1 MRKPGDRREDSE
13 ALRDGRRVRG
23 VRRRAELIGAT
34 LRVVERDGAAGVT
47 HRTVAKEAGTPT
59 SLATY
64 YFATLDDLLVA
75 ALTDVSE
82 HYERTL
88 REILDRGHDELGGL
102 AELVAAAAT
111 DPGRGRAL
119 AERELS
125 TLAARRPALRGLAHG
140 WRQQVAEIGRLYTTD
155 PIAIAALVAAVDG
168 LCASVLLAETP
179 PDTNRLRSV
188 LTRVV
193 GADVASRTTAS
204 SDNSSP
210 DRTVEAGG

>member
-1 MRKPGDRREDSE
+1 VRKPDDRREDPE
-13 ALRDGRRVRG
+13 APSDGRRARG
-23 VRRRAELIGAT
+23 VRRRAELIVAT

-82 HYERTL
+82 RYEHAL
-88 REILDRGHDELGGL
+88 RAILDRGHDELGGL
-102 AELVAAAAT
+102 AELIAAAAT

-125 TLAARRPALRGLAHG
+125 TLAARRPALRGLAHR
-140 WRQQVAEIGRLYTTD
+140 WRQQVAQIGRRYTAD
-155 PIAIAALVAAVDG
+155 PTAIAALVAAVDG

-179 PDTNRLRSV
+179 PDADRLRSV
-188 LTRVV
+188 LAHAM
-193 GADVASRTTAS
+193 GADVDSRTAGARSHT
-204 SDNSSP
+204 SP
-210 DRTVEAGG
+210 S

>member
-1 MRKPGDRREDSE
+1 VRKLVDRREDPE
-13 ALRDGRRVRG
+13 ALSDGRRARG
-23 VRRRAELIGAT
+23 VRRRAELIAAT

-47 HRTVAKEAGTPT
+47 HRTVATEAGAPT

-82 HYERTL
+82 HYERAL
-88 REILDRGHDELGGL
+88 GEILERGGDELGEL
-102 AELVAAAAT
+102 AELVAAAAAG
-111 DPGRGRAL
+111 PGRGRAL

-140 WRQQVAEIGRLYTTD
+140 WRQQVAEIGRLHTTD
-155 PIAIAALVAAVDG
+155 PTAIAALVAAVDG

-179 PDTNRLRSV
+179 PDRNRIRSV
-188 LTRVV
+188 LARAV
-193 GADVASRTTAS
+193 GVD
-204 SDNSSP
+204 
-210 DRTVEAGG
+210 DRA

>member
-1 MRKPGDRREDSE
+1 MRELDDRREAPDAAS
-13 ALRDGRRVRG
+13 DGRRARG
-23 VRRRAELIGAT
+23 VRRRAELIAAT

-47 HRTVAKEAGTPT
+47 HRTVAREAGAPT

-88 REILDRGHDELGGL
+88 RQIIDRGHDELGELAGL
-102 AELVAAAAT
+102 IAAAAT
-111 DPGRGRAL
+111 GPGRGRAL

-125 TLAARRPALRGLAHG
+125 TLAARRPALRGLAHR
-140 WRQQVAEIGRLYTTD
+140 WRQQVAEIGRLHTTD
-155 PIAIAALVAAVDG
+155 PTAVAALVAAVDG

-179 PDTNRLRSV
+179 PDRTRLRAV
-188 LTRVV
+188 LARAV
-193 GADVASRTTAS
+193 GADDPLRTPRPS
-204 SDNSSP
+204 
-210 DRTVEAGG
+210 